1 MGSEMAGRGG
11 YFWLIFTPVDPV
23 SSVKTSVSCAFSL
36 IGLLNSVERCRS
48 KQMPTRNASAVG
60 FFLCNSSLF
69 CNIMFTQVYSDFF
82 PPFFY
87 KIGGK

>member
-23 SSVKTSVSCAFSL
+23 SSVKTSVSYAFSL

-48 KQMPTRNASAVG
+48 KQMPTRNASAVA
-60 FFLCNSSLF
+60 F
-69 CNIMFTQVYSDFF
+69 CYAIHHCFAT
-82 PPFFY
+82 
-87 KIGGK
+87 